1 MKRFDKKLNAQD
13 IINAI
18 PGGVAIYKVSD
29 IFETVYY
36 SDGVPALSGYSRDEY
51 DLLIKQDAAD
61 LIYQEDAAMVIR
73 KIRQVLEAGKSASF
87 EFRKQHR
94 DGHIVW
100 VNVHARKI
108 GEDGGHPLLQCV
120 FHNIS
125 AFKQAREELAHVI
138 NSIPGGIAAYDFND
152 MQNPRRLFCS
162 DGVAKLFGC
171 SDAADLQH
179 YAANPWSMVFKEDY
193 QRVYDAFQHMFISSD
208 TLDLSYRITRK
219 DQVLE
224 WVHLNGKAI
233 NGIFYAVFT
242 GMSDEAKL
250 FQQISNEAAQGIYV
264 IDKKNH
270 DLLYYNENVEL
281 FLTGKN
287 NAWGKKCYTALH
299 DKQTPCTFCPLS
311 MIKNIEK
318 PQELTFANGKSYEI
332 RAKELE
338 WNGLPAYTLFINDIT
353 DKITSSRKTEQLE
366 QFYQTLVQ
374 NLPGGIAVIRFDM
387 AKKQMLPEY
396 ISEGFA
402 AMTGMS
408 TVEAYALYKND
419 ATAGV
424 HPDDLDYIIGRL
436 NQHLKKHLDTCES
449 IYRLRKKDGSYIWIK
464 NNSSLILRPNEI
476 PLIYAVYSDIT
487 KEIEAQNKLRQKYND
502 LLLRQQN
509 YPLSNEILSGYCD
522 ITANRIL
529 RIYDKTGIDPLQKFG
544 FERQNFFKGLATLIE
559 SPEERQHFL
568 NTFLN
573 APLLEKF
580 AQGIN
585 SQELECF
592 IRMPHDNSGHYLK
605 CVINMI
611 ESPDNGHTIGVLSVL
626 DLTQFKIND
635 QISMHLAHAHYDFIA
650 TCDFNSDSY
659 QLFFTNSKANLMP
672 PEQGSYSKNIVAFLQ
687 TFTVP
692 KDREFCMEM
701 FDPANMQRRL
711 YHENSY
717 SFHYSLKDEQGHIY
731 TKNMIVFLIDQRLN
745 KVGMARADI
754 TDYVREQ
761 RALLNTLAYTFEQ
774 LSIIN
779 LVTKEFT
786 MYTRK
791 SVLQNLSPYKC
802 ADFNRALHKLSL
814 PYTKLAADETAAEKF
829 SLPVILSRLAEKPQG
844 YEFTLP
850 YLANDGSEKNKQINV
865 LWGDEG
871 HHTICLVRCDVTDII
886 SAEKNSRSVL
896 QNALDLAQEA
906 NRAKTDFLSAMSHD
920 IRTPMNAIIGMT
932 DLALDDLDN
941 RQHLSEYLD
950 IIKSSSSHLLT
961 LINDILDMS
970 RIEKGK
976 LKLARTSF
984 NLSVEIDR
992 FCSRYQL
999 LMDKNSLNFLHNAEL
1014 LHCNCIGDTAQLQRI
1029 WDNLVSNAC
1038 KFTPPGG
1045 TVTFSACELPSDN
1058 ERLGWYKFTIS
1069 DTGIGID
1076 SESLQHLFDPF
1087 FRSSDVISKH
1097 IEGSGLGLAI
1107 VKNIVDYKGGTISVT
1122 SRQGEGTTFTVTL
1135 PLHFD
1140 TAAEHPVEKPTHT
1153 FGSADFDFSGKS
1165 LLLAED
1171 HPINQKVAELI
1182 LEKTGAAVTI
1192 VENGLQCTELFTGSA
1207 KGSFDAILMDIQMPV
1222 MNGYEAAQAI
1232 RSSTHPQ
1239 SATIPIIAMTANAF
1253 AEDIKNALS
1262 AGMNAHIAKPIDP
1275 QKLYQNAKT
1284 LLRIYVTVFLHFDYR
1299 LAQLQTSRVSQ
1310 IKKTPEKSRITSVTK
1325 ALRPGACSWI
1335 YSSLTAAA
1343 KPKNKIYPVAVR

>member
-318 PQELTFANGKSYEI
+318 PQEFTFSNGKSYEI

-408 TVEAYALYKND
+408 TDEAYALYKND

-464 NNSSLILRPNEI
+464 NNSSLILSPNEI

-559 SPEERQHFL
+559 SPEEREHFL

-672 PEQGSYSKNIVAFLQ
+672 PEQGSYSENIVAFLQ

-1275 QKLYQNAKT
+1275 QKLYET
-1284 LLRIYVTVFLHFDYR
+1284 LAAY
-1299 LAQLQTSRVSQ
+1299 
-1310 IKKTPEKSRITSVTK
+1310 IK
-1325 ALRPGACSWI
+1325 
-1335 YSSLTAAA
+1335 
-1343 KPKNKIYPVAVR
+1343 

>member
-318 PQELTFANGKSYEI
+318 PQELTFSNGKSYEI

-408 TVEAYALYKND
+408 TDEAYALYKND

-1140 TAAEHPVEKPTHT
+1140 TEAEHPVEKPTHT

-1275 QKLYQNAKT
+1275 QKLYET
-1284 LLRIYVTVFLHFDYR
+1284 LAAY
-1299 LAQLQTSRVSQ
+1299 
-1310 IKKTPEKSRITSVTK
+1310 IK
-1325 ALRPGACSWI
+1325 
-1335 YSSLTAAA
+1335 
-1343 KPKNKIYPVAVR
+1343 

>member
-1 MKRFDKKLNAQD
+1 MSSCLSGGGSAMKRFDKKLNAQD

-51 DLLIKQDAAD
+51 DLLIKQDASD

-408 TVEAYALYKND
+408 TDEAYALYKND

-886 SAEKNSRSVL
+886 RAEKNSRSVL
-896 QNALDLAQEA
+896 QNSLDLAQEA

-1275 QKLYQNAKT
+1275 QKLYET
-1284 LLRIYVTVFLHFDYR
+1284 LAAY
-1299 LAQLQTSRVSQ
+1299 
-1310 IKKTPEKSRITSVTK
+1310 IK
-1325 ALRPGACSWI
+1325 
-1335 YSSLTAAA
+1335 
-1343 KPKNKIYPVAVR
+1343 

>member
-408 TVEAYALYKND
+408 TDEAYALYKND

-464 NNSSLILRPNEI
+464 NNSSLILSPNEI

-920 IRTPMNAIIGMT
+920 IRTPMNAIIDMT

-999 LMDKNSLNFLHNAEL
+999 LMDKNSLNFLHNTEL

-1207 KGSFDAILMDIQMPV
+1207 KGSFDAILMDIQMPI

-1275 QKLYQNAKT
+1275 QKLYET
-1284 LLRIYVTVFLHFDYR
+1284 LAAY
-1299 LAQLQTSRVSQ
+1299 
-1310 IKKTPEKSRITSVTK
+1310 IK
-1325 ALRPGACSWI
+1325 
-1335 YSSLTAAA
+1335 
-1343 KPKNKIYPVAVR
+1343 

>member
-73 KIRQVLEAGKSASF
+73 EVRQVLEAGKSASF

-125 AFKQAREELAHVI
+125 AFKQAQEELAHVI

-152 MQNPRRLFCS
+152 MQNPRRLLCS

-193 QRVYDAFQHMFISSD
+193 QRVYDAFQHMFISGD

-219 DQVLE
+219 DQGLE
-224 WVHLNGKAI
+224 WIHLNGKAI

-242 GMSDEAKL
+242 GMSEKAKL

-264 IDKKNH
+264 IDKRNH
-270 DLLYYNENVEL
+270 DLLYYNENVDL
-281 FLTGKN
+281 FLSGKN
-287 NAWGKKCYTALH
+287 NIWGQKCYTALH
-299 DKQTPCTFCPLS
+299 NKQAPCTFCPLPV
-311 MIKNIEK
+311 IKNSHK

-408 TVEAYALYKND
+408 TDEAYALYKND

-424 HPDDLDYIIGRL
+424 HPDDLDYIIDRL
-436 NQHLKKHLDTCES
+436 NQHLKNHLDTCES

-464 NNSSLILRPNEI
+464 NNSSLILSPNEI

-487 KEIEAQNKLRQKYND
+487 KEREAQNKLRQKYND
-502 LLLRQQN
+502 ILLRQQN
-509 YPLSNEILSGYCD
+509 YPLSNEIISGYCD
-522 ITANRIL
+522 ITASRIL

-544 FERQNFFKGLATLIE
+544 CERQNFFKGLATFIE

-585 SQELECF
+585 RQEAECF

-635 QISMHLAHAHYDFIA
+635 QVSMHLAHAHYDFIA

-659 QLFFTNSKANLMP
+659 QLFFTN
-672 PEQGSYSKNIVAFLQ
+672 
-687 TFTVP
+687 
-692 KDREFCMEM
+692 R
-701 FDPANMQRRL
+701 
-711 YHENSY
+711 
-717 SFHYSLKDEQGHIY
+717 
-731 TKNMIVFLIDQRLN
+731 
-745 KVGMARADI
+745 
-754 TDYVREQ
+754 
-761 RALLNTLAYTFEQ
+761 
-774 LSIIN
+774 
-779 LVTKEFT
+779 
-786 MYTRK
+786 
-791 SVLQNLSPYKC
+791 
-802 ADFNRALHKLSL
+802 
-814 PYTKLAADETAAEKF
+814 
-829 SLPVILSRLAEKPQG
+829 
-844 YEFTLP
+844 
-850 YLANDGSEKNKQINV
+850 KQI
-865 LWGDEG
+865 
-871 HHTICLVRCDVTDII
+871 
-886 SAEKNSRSVL
+886 
-896 QNALDLAQEA
+896 
-906 NRAKTDFLSAMSHD
+906 
-920 IRTPMNAIIGMT
+920 
-932 DLALDDLDN
+932 
-941 RQHLSEYLD
+941 
-950 IIKSSSSHLLT
+950 
-961 LINDILDMS
+961 
-970 RIEKGK
+970 
-976 LKLARTSF
+976 
-984 NLSVEIDR
+984 
-992 FCSRYQL
+992 
-999 LMDKNSLNFLHNAEL
+999 
-1014 LHCNCIGDTAQLQRI
+1014 
-1029 WDNLVSNAC
+1029 
-1038 KFTPPGG
+1038 
-1045 TVTFSACELPSDN
+1045 
-1058 ERLGWYKFTIS
+1058 
-1069 DTGIGID
+1069 
-1076 SESLQHLFDPF
+1076 
-1087 FRSSDVISKH
+1087 
-1097 IEGSGLGLAI
+1097 
-1107 VKNIVDYKGGTISVT
+1107 
-1122 SRQGEGTTFTVTL
+1122 
-1135 PLHFD
+1135 
-1140 TAAEHPVEKPTHT
+1140 
-1153 FGSADFDFSGKS
+1153 
-1165 LLLAED
+1165 
-1171 HPINQKVAELI
+1171 
-1182 LEKTGAAVTI
+1182 
-1192 VENGLQCTELFTGSA
+1192 
-1207 KGSFDAILMDIQMPV
+1207 
-1222 MNGYEAAQAI
+1222 
-1232 RSSTHPQ
+1232 
-1239 SATIPIIAMTANAF
+1239 
-1253 AEDIKNALS
+1253 
-1262 AGMNAHIAKPIDP
+1262 
-1275 QKLYQNAKT
+1275 
-1284 LLRIYVTVFLHFDYR
+1284 
-1299 LAQLQTSRVSQ
+1299 
-1310 IKKTPEKSRITSVTK
+1310 
-1325 ALRPGACSWI
+1325 
-1335 YSSLTAAA
+1335 
-1343 KPKNKIYPVAVR
+1343 

>member
-73 KIRQVLEAGKSASF
+73 KIHQVLEAGKSASF

-270 DLLYYNENVEL
+270 DLLYYNENVDL
-281 FLTGKN
+281 FLSGKN
-287 NAWGKKCYTALH
+287 NIWGQKCYTALH
-299 DKQTPCTFCPLS
+299 NKQAPCTFCPLPV
-311 MIKNIEK
+311 IKNSHK

-408 TVEAYALYKND
+408 TDEAYALYKND

-424 HPDDLDYIIGRL
+424 HPDDLDYIIDRL
-436 NQHLKKHLDTCES
+436 NQHLKNHLDTCES

-464 NNSSLILRPNEI
+464 NNSSLILSPNEI

-487 KEIEAQNKLRQKYND
+487 KEREAQNKLRQKYND
-502 LLLRQQN
+502 ILLRQQN
-509 YPLSNEILSGYCD
+509 YPLSNEIISGYCD
-522 ITANRIL
+522 ITASRIL

-635 QISMHLAHAHYDFIA
+635 QVSMHLAHAHYDFIA

-711 YHENSY
+711 CHENSY

-731 TKNMIVFLIDQRLN
+731 TKNMIIFLIDQRLN

-829 SLPVILSRLAEKPQG
+829 SLPVILSRLAEKPLG

-850 YLANDGSEKNKQINV
+850 YLANDGSEKHKQINV

-1140 TAAEHPVEKPTHT
+1140 TEAEHPVEKPTHT

-1275 QKLYQNAKT
+1275 QKLYET
-1284 LLRIYVTVFLHFDYR
+1284 LAAY
-1299 LAQLQTSRVSQ
+1299 
-1310 IKKTPEKSRITSVTK
+1310 IK
-1325 ALRPGACSWI
+1325 
-1335 YSSLTAAA
+1335 
-1343 KPKNKIYPVAVR
+1343 

>member
-311 MIKNIEK
+311 IIKNIEK

-408 TVEAYALYKND
+408 TDEAYALYKND

-464 NNSSLILRPNEI
+464 NNSSLILSPNEI

-999 LMDKNSLNFLHNAEL
+999 LMDKNSLNFLHNTEL

-1275 QKLYQNAKT
+1275 QKLYET
-1284 LLRIYVTVFLHFDYR
+1284 LAAY
-1299 LAQLQTSRVSQ
+1299 
-1310 IKKTPEKSRITSVTK
+1310 IK
-1325 ALRPGACSWI
+1325 
-1335 YSSLTAAA
+1335 
-1343 KPKNKIYPVAVR
+1343 

>member
-270 DLLYYNENVEL
+270 DLLYYNENVDL
-281 FLTGKN
+281 FLSGKN
-287 NAWGKKCYTALH
+287 NIWGQKCYTALH
-299 DKQTPCTFCPLS
+299 NKQAPCTFCPLPV
-311 MIKNIEK
+311 IKNSHK

-408 TVEAYALYKND
+408 TDEAYALYKND

-464 NNSSLILRPNEI
+464 NNSSLILSPNEI

-502 LLLRQQN
+502 LLLRQKN

-999 LMDKNSLNFLHNAEL
+999 LMDKNSLNFLHNTEL

-1275 QKLYQNAKT
+1275 QKLYET
-1284 LLRIYVTVFLHFDYR
+1284 LAAY
-1299 LAQLQTSRVSQ
+1299 
-1310 IKKTPEKSRITSVTK
+1310 IK
-1325 ALRPGACSWI
+1325 
-1335 YSSLTAAA
+1335 
-1343 KPKNKIYPVAVR
+1343 

>member
-51 DLLIKQDAAD
+51 DLLIKQDASD

-318 PQELTFANGKSYEI
+318 PQELTFSNGKSYEI

-408 TVEAYALYKND
+408 TDEAYALYKND

-464 NNSSLILRPNEI
+464 NNSSLILSPNEI

-487 KEIEAQNKLRQKYND
+487 KEIAAQNKLRQKYND

-999 LMDKNSLNFLHNAEL
+999 LMDKNSLNFLHNTEL

-1107 VKNIVDYKGGTISVT
+1107 VKNIVDYKGGTISVA
-1122 SRQGEGTTFTVTL
+1122 SKPGEGTTFTVTL

-1275 QKLYQNAKT
+1275 QKLYET
-1284 LLRIYVTVFLHFDYR
+1284 LAAY
-1299 LAQLQTSRVSQ
+1299 
-1310 IKKTPEKSRITSVTK
+1310 IK
-1325 ALRPGACSWI
+1325 
-1335 YSSLTAAA
+1335 
-1343 KPKNKIYPVAVR
+1343 

>member
-87 EFRKQHR
+87 ESRKQHR

-408 TVEAYALYKND
+408 TDEAYALYKND

-464 NNSSLILRPNEI
+464 NNSSLILSPNEI

-999 LMDKNSLNFLHNAEL
+999 LMDKNSLNFLHNTEL

-1207 KGSFDAILMDIQMPV
+1207 KGSFDAILMDIQMPI

-1275 QKLYQNAKT
+1275 QKLYET
-1284 LLRIYVTVFLHFDYR
+1284 LAAY
-1299 LAQLQTSRVSQ
+1299 
-1310 IKKTPEKSRITSVTK
+1310 IK
-1325 ALRPGACSWI
+1325 
-1335 YSSLTAAA
+1335 
-1343 KPKNKIYPVAVR
+1343 

>member
-1 MKRFDKKLNAQD
+1 MSSCLSGGGSAMKRFDKKLNAQD

-408 TVEAYALYKND
+408 TDEAYALYKND

-464 NNSSLILRPNEI
+464 NNSSLILSPNEI

-984 NLSVEIDR
+984 NLSVEIDT

-1232 RSSTHPQ
+1232 RSSIHPQ

-1275 QKLYQNAKT
+1275 QKLYET
-1284 LLRIYVTVFLHFDYR
+1284 LAAY
-1299 LAQLQTSRVSQ
+1299 
-1310 IKKTPEKSRITSVTK
+1310 IK
-1325 ALRPGACSWI
+1325 
-1335 YSSLTAAA
+1335 
-1343 KPKNKIYPVAVR
+1343 

>member
-13 IINAI
+13 IINTI

-318 PQELTFANGKSYEI
+318 PQELTFSNGKSYEI

-408 TVEAYALYKND
+408 TDEAYALYKND

-464 NNSSLILRPNEI
+464 NNSSLILSPNEI

-559 SPEERQHFL
+559 SPEEREHFL

-672 PEQGSYSKNIVAFLQ
+672 PEQGSYSENIVAFLQ

-1275 QKLYQNAKT
+1275 QKLYET
-1284 LLRIYVTVFLHFDYR
+1284 LAAY
-1299 LAQLQTSRVSQ
+1299 
-1310 IKKTPEKSRITSVTK
+1310 IK
-1325 ALRPGACSWI
+1325 
-1335 YSSLTAAA
+1335 
-1343 KPKNKIYPVAVR
+1343 

>member
-36 SDGVPALSGYSRDEY
+36 SDGVPALSGYSREEY

-61 LIYQEDAAMVIR
+61 LIYHEDAAMVIR

-338 WNGLPAYTLFINDIT
+338 WNGLPAYTLFINDVT

-1275 QKLYQNAKT
+1275 QKLYET
-1284 LLRIYVTVFLHFDYR
+1284 LAAY
-1299 LAQLQTSRVSQ
+1299 
-1310 IKKTPEKSRITSVTK
+1310 IK
-1325 ALRPGACSWI
+1325 
-1335 YSSLTAAA
+1335 
-1343 KPKNKIYPVAVR
+1343 

>member
-1 MKRFDKKLNAQD
+1 MECFDQKINAQD

-36 SDGVPALSGYSRDEY
+36 SDGIPALSGYTRAEY
-51 DLLIKQDAAD
+51 DQLIKQDAAN
-61 LIYQEDAAMVIR
+61 LTYHEDTALVVSKVR
-73 KIRQVLEAGKSASF
+73 EALATNTYASF

-100 VNVHARKI
+100 VNVHAQKI
-108 GEDGGHPLLQCV
+108 GEADGCPLLQCV

-125 AFKQAREELAHVI
+125 SFKQAQEELSHVI
-138 NSIPGGIAAYDFND
+138 NSIPGGIAAYDLSD
-152 MQNPRRLFCS
+152 LTNPRRLLCS
-162 DGVAKLFGC
+162 EGVAQLFGC
-171 SDAADLQH
+171 SNADELQQ
-179 YAANPWSMVFKEDY
+179 YSPNPWSMVYPDDY
-193 QRVYDAFQHMFISSD
+193 QRVYAAFQHMFANGEA
-208 TLDLSYRITRK
+208 LDISYRLTRK
-219 DQVLE
+219 DQELA
-224 WVHLNGKAI
+224 WIHLNGKAI

-242 GMSDEAKL
+242 GMSEEAKL

-264 IDKKNH
+264 IDRSNY

-287 NAWGKKCYTALH
+287 NVWGQKCYTALH
-299 DKQTPCTFCPLS
+299 DKQAPCPFCPLS
-311 MIKNIEK
+311 VIKTIDK
-318 PQELTFANGKSYEI
+318 PQELTFPNGKSYEI
-332 RAKELE
+332 RVKELE

-353 DKITSSRKTEQLE
+353 DKITTSKKAAQLE
-366 QFYQTLVQ
+366 QFYQTLVR
-374 NLPGGIAVIRFDM
+374 NLPGGIAMMSFDP
-387 AKKQMLPEY
+387 QTGLMLPEY
-396 ISEGFA
+396 LSDGFA
-402 AMTGMS
+402 AMTGM
-408 TVEAYALYKND
+408 TLPEAYALYQKD

-424 HPDDLDYIIGRL
+424 HPDDVDYALTRL
-436 NQHLKKHLDTCES
+436 NQHLNKHLDTCES
-449 IYRLRKKDGSYIWIK
+449 IYRLRKKDGSYIWVK
-464 NNSSLILRPNEI
+464 NNSSLILQETEH

-487 KEIEAQNKLRQKYND
+487 KEIEAQNRLRQKYND
-502 LLLRQQN
+502 TLLRQQN
-509 YPLSNEILSGYCD
+509 YPLSNEIISGYCD

-544 FERQNFFKGLATLIE
+544 FERQTFFKGLSSLIE
-559 SPEERQHFL
+559 DAQEQQLFL
-568 NTFLN
+568 SKFLN

-580 AQGIN
+580 AQGITR
-585 SQELECF
+585 QEVECF
-592 IRMPHDNSGHYLK
+592 IRMPQDNSGRYLK

-611 ESPDNGHTIGVLSVL
+611 ESPDNGHTIGVLSIL
-626 DLTQFKIND
+626 DMTQSRINE
-635 QISMHLAHAHYDFIA
+635 QVSMHLAHAHYDFIA
-650 TCDFNSDSY
+650 AYDFSNDSY
-659 QLFFTNSKANLMP
+659 QLFFTNGKASLLP
-672 PEQGSYSKNIVAFLQ
+672 PDQGSYSKNIVAFLQ
-687 TFTVP
+687 EFTVP
-692 KDREFCMEM
+692 KDREFCLQM
-701 FDPANMQRRL
+701 FDPVNMQRRL
-711 YHENSY
+711 QQENSY
-717 SFHYSLKDEQGHIY
+717 SFHYSLQDEQGHIY

-779 LVTKEFT
+779 LLTRDFT
-786 MYTRK
+786 MYTRR

-802 ADFNRALHKLSL
+802 SDFNKALQ
-814 PYTKLAADETAAEKF
+814 KLAAPYVKAADKSVASSF

-844 YEFTLP
+844 YELTLP
-850 YLANDGSEKNKQINV
+850 YLANDGSEKHKQINV

-932 DLALDDLDN
+932 DLALDELDN
-941 RQHLSEYLD
+941 RQHLGEYLD
-950 IIKSSSSHLLT
+950 IIKSSSAHLLT

-976 LKLARTSF
+976 LLLAQEAF

-999 LMDKNSLNFLHNAEL
+999 LMDKNSLSFLHTITL
-1014 LHCNCIGDTAQLQRI
+1014 SHCNCIGDTVQLQRI

-1045 TVTFSACELPSDN
+1045 TVTFNVCELPPTSD
-1058 ERLGWYKFTIS
+1058 RFGWYKFTVS

-1076 SESLQHLFDPF
+1076 DESLRCLFDPF
-1087 FRSSDVISKH
+1087 YRSSDVISQH

-1107 VKNIVDYKGGTISVT
+1107 VKNIVDYKGGTIAVDSK
-1122 SRQGEGTTFTVTL
+1122 QGEGTTFTVTL

-1140 TAAEHPVEKPTHT
+1140 TAADRTLVKTAPLAD
-1153 FGSADFDFSGKS
+1153 SSDFDFSGKS
-1165 LLLAED
+1165 LLVVED

-1182 LEKTGAAVTI
+1182 LEKTGAVVTLA
-1192 VENGLQCTELFTGSA
+1192 EDGLQGVELFTKSA
-1207 KGSFDAILMDIQMPV
+1207 PGSFDAILMDIQMPL
-1222 MNGYEAAQAI
+1222 MNGYEATRTI
-1232 RSSTHPQ
+1232 RGGTHPQ
-1239 SATIPIIAMTANAF
+1239 AATIPIIAMTANAF
-1253 AEDIKNALS
+1253 AEDIKNALA
-1262 AGMNAHIAKPIDP
+1262 AGMNAHVAKPIDP
-1275 QKLYQNAKT
+1275 QKLYET
-1284 LLRIYVTVFLHFDYR
+1284 LAAYLR
-1299 LAQLQTSRVSQ
+1299 
-1310 IKKTPEKSRITSVTK
+1310 
-1325 ALRPGACSWI
+1325 
-1335 YSSLTAAA
+1335 
-1343 KPKNKIYPVAVR
+1343 

>member
-408 TVEAYALYKND
+408 TDEAYALYKND

-464 NNSSLILRPNEI
+464 NNSSLILSPNEI

-999 LMDKNSLNFLHNAEL
+999 LMDKNSLNFLHNTEL

-1135 PLHFD
+1135 PLDFD

-1275 QKLYQNAKT
+1275 QKLYET
-1284 LLRIYVTVFLHFDYR
+1284 LAAY
-1299 LAQLQTSRVSQ
+1299 
-1310 IKKTPEKSRITSVTK
+1310 IK
-1325 ALRPGACSWI
+1325 
-1335 YSSLTAAA
+1335 
-1343 KPKNKIYPVAVR
+1343 

>member
-152 MQNPRRLFCS
+152 MQNPQRLFCS

-318 PQELTFANGKSYEI
+318 PQELTFSNGKSYEI

-408 TVEAYALYKND
+408 TDEAYALYKND

-464 NNSSLILRPNEI
+464 NNSSLILSPNEI

-559 SPEERQHFL
+559 SPEEREHFL

-672 PEQGSYSKNIVAFLQ
+672 PEQGSYSENIVAFLQ

-1275 QKLYQNAKT
+1275 QKLYET
-1284 LLRIYVTVFLHFDYR
+1284 LAAY
-1299 LAQLQTSRVSQ
+1299 
-1310 IKKTPEKSRITSVTK
+1310 IK
-1325 ALRPGACSWI
+1325 
-1335 YSSLTAAA
+1335 
-1343 KPKNKIYPVAVR
+1343 

>member
-318 PQELTFANGKSYEI
+318 PQELTFSNGKSYEI

-408 TVEAYALYKND
+408 TDEAYALYKND

-464 NNSSLILRPNEI
+464 NNSSLILSPNEI

-999 LMDKNSLNFLHNAEL
+999 LMDKNSLNFLHNTEL

-1058 ERLGWYKFTIS
+1058 KRLGWYKFTIS

-1275 QKLYQNAKT
+1275 QKLYET
-1284 LLRIYVTVFLHFDYR
+1284 LAAY
-1299 LAQLQTSRVSQ
+1299 
-1310 IKKTPEKSRITSVTK
+1310 IK
-1325 ALRPGACSWI
+1325 
-1335 YSSLTAAA
+1335 
-1343 KPKNKIYPVAVR
+1343 

>member
-318 PQELTFANGKSYEI
+318 PQELTFSNGKSYEI

-408 TVEAYALYKND
+408 TDEAYALYKND

-464 NNSSLILRPNEI
+464 NNSSLILSPNEI

-559 SPEERQHFL
+559 SPEEREHFL

-672 PEQGSYSKNIVAFLQ
+672 PEQGSYSENIVAFLQ

-976 LKLARTSF
+976 LKLARTSV

-1275 QKLYQNAKT
+1275 QKLYET
-1284 LLRIYVTVFLHFDYR
+1284 LAAY
-1299 LAQLQTSRVSQ
+1299 
-1310 IKKTPEKSRITSVTK
+1310 IK
-1325 ALRPGACSWI
+1325 
-1335 YSSLTAAA
+1335 
-1343 KPKNKIYPVAVR
+1343 

>member
-270 DLLYYNENVEL
+270 DLLYYNENVEF

-318 PQELTFANGKSYEI
+318 PQELTFSNGKSYEI

-408 TVEAYALYKND
+408 TDEAYALYKND

-464 NNSSLILRPNEI
+464 NNSSLILSPNEI

-502 LLLRQQN
+502 LLLRQKN

-559 SPEERQHFL
+559 SPEEREHFL

-672 PEQGSYSKNIVAFLQ
+672 PEQGSYSENIVAFLQ

-1275 QKLYQNAKT
+1275 QKLYET
-1284 LLRIYVTVFLHFDYR
+1284 LAAY
-1299 LAQLQTSRVSQ
+1299 
-1310 IKKTPEKSRITSVTK
+1310 IK
-1325 ALRPGACSWI
+1325 
-1335 YSSLTAAA
+1335 
-1343 KPKNKIYPVAVR
+1343 

>member
-318 PQELTFANGKSYEI
+318 PQELTFSNGKSYEI

-408 TVEAYALYKND
+408 TDEAYALYKND

-424 HPDDLDYIIGRL
+424 HLDDLDYIIGRL

-464 NNSSLILRPNEI
+464 NNSSLILSPNEI

-487 KEIEAQNKLRQKYND
+487 KEIAAQNKLRQKYND

-999 LMDKNSLNFLHNAEL
+999 LMDKNSLNFLHNTEL

-1107 VKNIVDYKGGTISVT
+1107 VKNIVDYKGGTISVA
-1122 SRQGEGTTFTVTL
+1122 SKPGEGTTFTVTL

-1275 QKLYQNAKT
+1275 QKLYET
-1284 LLRIYVTVFLHFDYR
+1284 LAAY
-1299 LAQLQTSRVSQ
+1299 
-1310 IKKTPEKSRITSVTK
+1310 IK
-1325 ALRPGACSWI
+1325 
-1335 YSSLTAAA
+1335 
-1343 KPKNKIYPVAVR
+1343 

>member
-1 MKRFDKKLNAQD
+1 MSSCLSGGGSAMKRFDKKLNAQD

-408 TVEAYALYKND
+408 TDEAYALYKND

-464 NNSSLILRPNEI
+464 NNSSLILSPNEI

-999 LMDKNSLNFLHNAEL
+999 LMDKNSLNFLHNTEL

-1232 RSSTHPQ
+1232 RSSIHPQ

-1275 QKLYQNAKT
+1275 QKLYET
-1284 LLRIYVTVFLHFDYR
+1284 LAAY
-1299 LAQLQTSRVSQ
+1299 
-1310 IKKTPEKSRITSVTK
+1310 IK
-1325 ALRPGACSWI
+1325 
-1335 YSSLTAAA
+1335 
-1343 KPKNKIYPVAVR
+1343 

>member
-950 IIKSSSSHLLT
+950 IIKNSSSHLLT

-1275 QKLYQNAKT
+1275 QKLYET
-1284 LLRIYVTVFLHFDYR
+1284 LAAY
-1299 LAQLQTSRVSQ
+1299 
-1310 IKKTPEKSRITSVTK
+1310 IK
-1325 ALRPGACSWI
+1325 
-1335 YSSLTAAA
+1335 
-1343 KPKNKIYPVAVR
+1343 

>member
-13 IINAI
+13 IINTI

-318 PQELTFANGKSYEI
+318 PQELTFSNGKSYEI

-408 TVEAYALYKND
+408 TDEAYALYKND

-464 NNSSLILRPNEI
+464 NNSSLILSPNEI

-559 SPEERQHFL
+559 SPEEREHFL

-672 PEQGSYSKNIVAFLQ
+672 PEQGSYSENIVAFLQ

-1232 RSSTHPQ
+1232 RSSIHPQ

-1275 QKLYQNAKT
+1275 QKLYET
-1284 LLRIYVTVFLHFDYR
+1284 LAAY
-1299 LAQLQTSRVSQ
+1299 
-1310 IKKTPEKSRITSVTK
+1310 IK
-1325 ALRPGACSWI
+1325 
-1335 YSSLTAAA
+1335 
-1343 KPKNKIYPVAVR
+1343 

>member
-73 KIRQVLEAGKSASF
+73 KIRQVLESGKSASF

-408 TVEAYALYKND
+408 TDEAYALYKND

-464 NNSSLILRPNEI
+464 NNSSLILSPNEI

-999 LMDKNSLNFLHNAEL
+999 LMDKNSLNFLHNTEL

-1140 TAAEHPVEKPTHT
+1140 TEAEHPVEKPTHT

-1275 QKLYQNAKT
+1275 QKLYET
-1284 LLRIYVTVFLHFDYR
+1284 LAAY
-1299 LAQLQTSRVSQ
+1299 
-1310 IKKTPEKSRITSVTK
+1310 IK
-1325 ALRPGACSWI
+1325 
-1335 YSSLTAAA
+1335 
-1343 KPKNKIYPVAVR
+1343 

>member
-318 PQELTFANGKSYEI
+318 PQELTFSNGKSYEI

-408 TVEAYALYKND
+408 TDEAYALYKND

-464 NNSSLILRPNEI
+464 NNSSLILSPNEI

-487 KEIEAQNKLRQKYND
+487 KEIAAQNKLRQKYND

-711 YHENSY
+711 YHENFY

-999 LMDKNSLNFLHNAEL
+999 LMDKNSLNFLHNTEL

-1107 VKNIVDYKGGTISVT
+1107 VKNIVDYKGGTISVA
-1122 SRQGEGTTFTVTL
+1122 SKPGEGTTFTVTL

-1275 QKLYQNAKT
+1275 QKLYET
-1284 LLRIYVTVFLHFDYR
+1284 LAAY
-1299 LAQLQTSRVSQ
+1299 
-1310 IKKTPEKSRITSVTK
+1310 IK
-1325 ALRPGACSWI
+1325 
-1335 YSSLTAAA
+1335 
-1343 KPKNKIYPVAVR
+1343 

>member
-318 PQELTFANGKSYEI
+318 PQELTFSNGKSYEI

-408 TVEAYALYKND
+408 TDEAYALYKND

-464 NNSSLILRPNEI
+464 NNSSLILSPNEI

-559 SPEERQHFL
+559 SPEEREHFL

-672 PEQGSYSKNIVAFLQ
+672 PEQGSYSENIVAFLQ

-906 NRAKTDFLSAMSHD
+906 NRGKTDFLSAMSHD

-1275 QKLYQNAKT
+1275 QKLYET
-1284 LLRIYVTVFLHFDYR
+1284 LAAY
-1299 LAQLQTSRVSQ
+1299 
-1310 IKKTPEKSRITSVTK
+1310 IK
-1325 ALRPGACSWI
+1325 
-1335 YSSLTAAA
+1335 
-1343 KPKNKIYPVAVR
+1343 

>member
-1 MKRFDKKLNAQD
+1 MSSCLSGGGSAMKRFDKKLNAQD

-408 TVEAYALYKND
+408 TDEAYALYKND

-464 NNSSLILRPNEI
+464 NNSSLILSPNEI

-999 LMDKNSLNFLHNAEL
+999 LMDKNSLNFLHNTEL

-1122 SRQGEGTTFTVTL
+1122 SRQGEGTTFSVTL

-1275 QKLYQNAKT
+1275 QKLYET
-1284 LLRIYVTVFLHFDYR
+1284 LAAY
-1299 LAQLQTSRVSQ
+1299 
-1310 IKKTPEKSRITSVTK
+1310 IK
-1325 ALRPGACSWI
+1325 
-1335 YSSLTAAA
+1335 
-1343 KPKNKIYPVAVR
+1343 

>member
-408 TVEAYALYKND
+408 TDEAYALYKND

-464 NNSSLILRPNEI
+464 NNSSLILSPNEI

-999 LMDKNSLNFLHNAEL
+999 LMDKNSLNFLHNTEL

-1239 SATIPIIAMTANAF
+1239 SATQR
-1253 AEDIKNALS
+1253 S
-1262 AGMNAHIAKPIDP
+1262 
-1275 QKLYQNAKT
+1275 
-1284 LLRIYVTVFLHFDYR
+1284 LLL
-1299 LAQLQTSRVSQ
+1299 
-1310 IKKTPEKSRITSVTK
+1310 P
-1325 ALRPGACSWI
+1325 
-1335 YSSLTAAA
+1335 
-1343 KPKNKIYPVAVR
+1343 

>member
-408 TVEAYALYKND
+408 TDEAYALYKND

-1140 TAAEHPVEKPTHT
+1140 TEAEHPVEKPTHT

-1207 KGSFDAILMDIQMPV
+1207 KGSFDAILMDIQMPI

-1275 QKLYQNAKT
+1275 QKLYET
-1284 LLRIYVTVFLHFDYR
+1284 LAAY
-1299 LAQLQTSRVSQ
+1299 
-1310 IKKTPEKSRITSVTK
+1310 IK
-1325 ALRPGACSWI
+1325 
-1335 YSSLTAAA
+1335 
-1343 KPKNKIYPVAVR
+1343 

>member
-318 PQELTFANGKSYEI
+318 PQELTFSNGKSYEI

-408 TVEAYALYKND
+408 TDEAYALYKND

-464 NNSSLILRPNEI
+464 NNSSLILSPNEI

-592 IRMPHDNSGHYLK
+592 IRMSHDNSGHYLK

-672 PEQGSYSKNIVAFLQ
+672 PEQGSYSENIVAFLQ

-1232 RSSTHPQ
+1232 RSSIHPQ

-1275 QKLYQNAKT
+1275 QKLYET
-1284 LLRIYVTVFLHFDYR
+1284 LAAY
-1299 LAQLQTSRVSQ
+1299 
-1310 IKKTPEKSRITSVTK
+1310 IK
-1325 ALRPGACSWI
+1325 
-1335 YSSLTAAA
+1335 
-1343 KPKNKIYPVAVR
+1343 

>member
-51 DLLIKQDAAD
+51 DLLIKQDASD

-318 PQELTFANGKSYEI
+318 PQELTFSNGKSYEI

-408 TVEAYALYKND
+408 TDEAYALYKND

-464 NNSSLILRPNEI
+464 NNSSLILSPNEI

-487 KEIEAQNKLRQKYND
+487 KEIAAQNKLRQKYND

-573 APLLEKF
+573 APLLGKF

-1107 VKNIVDYKGGTISVT
+1107 VKNIVDYKGGTISVA
-1122 SRQGEGTTFTVTL
+1122 SKPGEGTTFTVTL

-1275 QKLYQNAKT
+1275 QKLYET
-1284 LLRIYVTVFLHFDYR
+1284 LAAY
-1299 LAQLQTSRVSQ
+1299 
-1310 IKKTPEKSRITSVTK
+1310 IK
-1325 ALRPGACSWI
+1325 
-1335 YSSLTAAA
+1335 
-1343 KPKNKIYPVAVR
+1343 

>member
-408 TVEAYALYKND
+408 NDEAYALYKND

-464 NNSSLILRPNEI
+464 NNSSLILSPNEI

-999 LMDKNSLNFLHNAEL
+999 LMDKNSLNFLHNTEL

-1275 QKLYQNAKT
+1275 QKLYET
-1284 LLRIYVTVFLHFDYR
+1284 LAAY
-1299 LAQLQTSRVSQ
+1299 
-1310 IKKTPEKSRITSVTK
+1310 IK
-1325 ALRPGACSWI
+1325 
-1335 YSSLTAAA
+1335 
-1343 KPKNKIYPVAVR
+1343 

>member
-100 VNVHARKI
+100 VNVHAQKI

-311 MIKNIEK
+311 IIKNIEK

-408 TVEAYALYKND
+408 NDEAYALYKND

-464 NNSSLILRPNEI
+464 NNSSLILSPNEI

-886 SAEKNSRSVL
+886 RAEKNSRSVL

-1275 QKLYQNAKT
+1275 QKLYET
-1284 LLRIYVTVFLHFDYR
+1284 LAAY
-1299 LAQLQTSRVSQ
+1299 
-1310 IKKTPEKSRITSVTK
+1310 IK
-1325 ALRPGACSWI
+1325 
-1335 YSSLTAAA
+1335 
-1343 KPKNKIYPVAVR
+1343 

>member
-318 PQELTFANGKSYEI
+318 PQELTFSNGKSYEI

-408 TVEAYALYKND
+408 TDEAYALYKND

-464 NNSSLILRPNEI
+464 NNSSLILSPNEI

-487 KEIEAQNKLRQKYND
+487 KEIAAQNKLRQKYND

-522 ITANRIL
+522 ITANRLL

-1275 QKLYQNAKT
+1275 QKLYET
-1284 LLRIYVTVFLHFDYR
+1284 LAAY
-1299 LAQLQTSRVSQ
+1299 
-1310 IKKTPEKSRITSVTK
+1310 IK
-1325 ALRPGACSWI
+1325 
-1335 YSSLTAAA
+1335 
-1343 KPKNKIYPVAVR
+1343 

>member
-1 MKRFDKKLNAQD
+1 MSSCLSGGGSAMKRFDKKLNAQD

-311 MIKNIEK
+311 IIKNIEK

-886 SAEKNSRSVL
+886 RAEKNSRSVL

-1275 QKLYQNAKT
+1275 QKLYET
-1284 LLRIYVTVFLHFDYR
+1284 LAAY
-1299 LAQLQTSRVSQ
+1299 
-1310 IKKTPEKSRITSVTK
+1310 IK
-1325 ALRPGACSWI
+1325 
-1335 YSSLTAAA
+1335 
-1343 KPKNKIYPVAVR
+1343 

>member
-51 DLLIKQDAAD
+51 DLLIKQDASD

-318 PQELTFANGKSYEI
+318 PQELTFSNGKSYDI

-408 TVEAYALYKND
+408 TDEAYALYKND

-464 NNSSLILRPNEI
+464 NNSSLILSPNEI

-487 KEIEAQNKLRQKYND
+487 KEIAAQNKLRQKYND

-573 APLLEKF
+573 APLLGKF

-1107 VKNIVDYKGGTISVT
+1107 VKNIVDYKGGTISVA
-1122 SRQGEGTTFTVTL
+1122 SKPGEGTTFTVTL

-1275 QKLYQNAKT
+1275 QKLYET
-1284 LLRIYVTVFLHFDYR
+1284 LAAY
-1299 LAQLQTSRVSQ
+1299 
-1310 IKKTPEKSRITSVTK
+1310 IK
-1325 ALRPGACSWI
+1325 
-1335 YSSLTAAA
+1335 
-1343 KPKNKIYPVAVR
+1343 